1 MYLIS
6 AMIEEDAVVVE
17 RELVL
22 NVFWSVLRTCLGVD
36 RSIGVKT

>member
-22 NVFWSVLRTCLGVD
+22 KTCLGVD